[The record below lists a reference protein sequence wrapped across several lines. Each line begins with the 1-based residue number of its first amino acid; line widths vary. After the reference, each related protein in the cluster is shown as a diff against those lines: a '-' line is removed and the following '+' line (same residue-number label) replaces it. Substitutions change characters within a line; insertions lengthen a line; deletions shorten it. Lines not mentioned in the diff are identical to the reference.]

1 MNIAGFGN
9 LFACYCA
16 FDPVG
21 GRWHGSK
28 VSYFFFVS
36 LCPCWDAR
44 FDSWSSPRLTPASFQ
59 VWCFCDL
66 RERAS
71 WSTALQGLFLCS
83 GAMLPL
89 MLVLGCSALLPEVSG
104 SLVGAKIPAVG
115 LKLFSSTIKTTF
127 VQLVSAVTVVQRKAP
142 GSIMGQ
148 HKALFGLVLL
158 ASTISPVGATCP
170 TCFGYTVGCTF
181 DANKRCPAI
190 EEPSSNRN
198 IIAGTGAGPISLAKC
213 ILPRFL
219 RMFTRAEISTVQTI
233 ASRPP
238 PGTAVV
244 VTATTKLKDIC
255 IYLDQGLVSMEQINI
270 MFAGFVDDEADADK
284 RKALM
289 DNLKLLS
296 SMKDSRGAS
305 GAHMDAGEPYGVLT
319 WLLAMVCSFVAAGTL
334 VSKTTLGPAD
344 ASASAGSSTARHLA
358 KLVRPK
364 AMVDFFEVLNL
375 YIMFYS
381 SLGLGSTIMITQ
393 FIQFAVFDT
402 IRIRKR
408 EWPVAF
414 ELMVVLMRKVENSP
428 SELNIGNIISEVY
441 LNSAMEEATEAA
453 KHYYAVFF
461 RGRAGDAQPG
471 LGNDKGAEKEA
482 KWNNKFNHD
491 KDAKP
496 CAAFNNGAAHNAF
509 QLKADGSCRF
519 GHVCDHWVSDK
530 GPGGKCLGS
539 AGTKGHTRDACDNPN
554 RSDSKLE

>member
-1 MNIAGFGN
+1 M
-9 LFACYCA
+9 
-16 FDPVG
+16 
-21 GRWHGSK
+21 
-28 VSYFFFVS
+28 
-36 LCPCWDAR
+36 
-44 FDSWSSPRLTPASFQ
+44 
-59 VWCFCDL
+59 
-66 RERAS
+66 
-71 WSTALQGLFLCS
+71 FLCS
-83 GAMLPL
+83 GAVLPL
-89 MLVLGCSALLPEVSG
+89 MLLLSCSALLPGVTG
-104 SLVGAKIPAVG
+104 RLVCAKIPAVG
-115 LKLFSSTIKTTF
+115 SNIFCLTMKTTF
-127 VQLVSAVTVVQRKAP
+127 VQHVSAVTMVQRGAS
-142 GSIMGQ
+142 GSIMGP
-148 HKALFGLVLL
+148 HKALFWLVLL

-181 DANKRCPAI
+181 DANQKCPAI

-198 IIAGTGAGPISLAKC
+198 IIAGTGTGPISLAKC

-244 VTATTKLKDIC
+244 VTASTKLKDIC
-255 IYLDQGLVSMEQINI
+255 VYLDQGLVSMEQVNI
-270 MFAGFVDDEADADK
+270 LFAGFVDDEADASK

-296 SMKDSRGAS
+296 SMKDSHGAS
-305 GAHMDAGEPYGVLT
+305 GAHIDAGEPYGVLT
-319 WLLAMVCSFVAAGTL
+319 WLLAMVCSFVASGTM

-344 ASASAGSSTARHLA
+344 ASAAAGTTAKHLA

-364 AMVDFFEVLNL
+364 VMVDLFEVLNL

-393 FIQFAVFDT
+393 FVEFVVFDT

-428 SELNIGNIISEVY
+428 GELNIGNIISEVY

-461 RGRAGDAQPG
+461 RSRAGDAQPG

-496 CAAFNNGAAHNAF
+496 CSAYNNGVAHNAF

-539 AGTKGHTRDACDNPN
+539 AGTKGHARDACDNPG
-554 RSDSKLE
+554 RCDSKLE